1 MSVWRSEE
9 NLWAV
14 LLLLHGS
21 WGSNPDQQARWQSPL
36 LDETSLAHY
45 LTFLSLT
52 CEVDT
57 AVSSPSACRRSLGVM
72 RGSHTMVLNFGEYL
86 HYPLF

>member
-1 MSVWRSEE
+1 M
-9 NLWAV
+9 WAV
-14 LLLLHGS
+14 LLPLHGS

-52 CEVDT
+52 CEWT
-57 AVSSPSACRRSLGVM
+57 QPCLHPQLAGGPLG
-72 RGSHTMVLNFGEYL
+72 
-86 HYPLF
+86 